1 MDYGMKVKRKE
12 RRLRKKYYKK
22 WMPSR
27 EEKWKKKKE
36 KKWKK
41 NSERELKER
50 RKENVYKEKN

>member
-27 EEKWKKKKE
+27 EEKWKKKKD
-36 KKWKK
+36 KKM
-41 NSERELKER
+41 
-50 RKENVYKEKN
+50 KEKQRKRIKGKKKRKCL